1 MKKILFILT
10 IFSLIVCRCQYRKDN
25 YNERLTQI
33 DSLLDNYQIETA
45 QILFAQLNKKKIHE
59 EELLAYHNLISTELA
74 YMQYRHNLTNDP
86 INQSIAFYEKNKM
99 LDKLAK
105 CYYYKSTI
113 LYDSGSRKEA
123 ICNIKKAEQIAG
135 LIKNLRIETKIYS
148 FLSQINLNNEDYALA
163 MQYAR
168 KYRTSAEQYNCPID
182 KIDSYNRIAIL
193 HYYLMQDDSARYY
206 INKCIPLL
214 KYAPDSAKI
223 IYLDNIGYLNMNR
236 NPKLALKYL
245 NIAMKLG
252 PSVDTYDNL
261 AQIYIKQ
268 GEKEKADSLWRK
280 ALQTQDLAKKIE
292 ILSTILR
299 QKQEE
304 KDYKKVA
311 HFASWL
317 VELKD
322 SLADQRKSEQ
332 ILVQQ
337 IKFDN
342 DLAQAKQQKTIL
354 TLTYAICIAVLL
366 LVLICLSIR
375 YHHMKTI
382 NEKLE
387 NEKKIKEYQITID
400 KLASIGQTDH
410 KTIENLQ
417 KRIDK
422 LQYFKDNHTQQGHIL
437 YETALFGKSIKD
449 WNKPKMITF
458 LDYYVSKD
466 IEYSLSLE
474 EIDQLTAREKI
485 FLILQHEG
493 KTEAKVAEMMA
504 LSNSALRTMKSR
516 IKKKKESK

>member
-1 MKKILFILT
+1 MKRNILYLISLCFLLST
-10 IFSLIVCRCQYRKDN
+10 ICCKHKDQTLQEKLVN
-25 YNERLTQI
+25 I
-33 DSLLDNYQIETA
+33 DSLLENEHIDSAKLRIK
-45 QILFAQLNKKKIHE
+45 QLNISHIKDSSI
-59 EELLAYHNLISTELA
+59 LAYYNLIATRLS
-74 YMQYRHNLTNDP
+74 YMQYKPANSLSL
-86 INQSIAFYEKNKM
+86 INQSIAIYTRLNDEE
-99 LDKLAK
+99 KLAI
-105 CYYYKSTI
+105 CYYYKAAI
-113 LYDSGSRKEA
+113 LYNLGKRKEA
-123 ICNIKKAEQIAG
+123 IENAKRAEAKS
-135 LIKNLRIETKIYS
+135 LNLPLLKGKIYN
-148 FLSQINLNNEDYALA
+148 FLSLINSENGNYNLA
-163 MQYAR
+163 MKYAR
-168 KYRTSAEQYNCPID
+168 QYFYYTEATSNNSD
-182 KIDSYNRIAIL
+182 KIDSYNRMAISY
-193 HYYLMQDDSARYY
+193 YYLSQIDSAIFY

-214 KYAPDSAKI
+214 NYSTDSTKI

-245 NIAMKLG
+245 NVAMKLG

-400 KLASIGQTDH
+400 KLASIG
-410 KTIENLQ
+410 
-417 KRIDK
+417 
-422 LQYFKDNHTQQGHIL
+422 
-437 YETALFGKSIKD
+437 
-449 WNKPKMITF
+449 
-458 LDYYVSKD
+458 
-466 IEYSLSLE
+466 
-474 EIDQLTAREKI
+474 
-485 FLILQHEG
+485 
-493 KTEAKVAEMMA
+493 
-504 LSNSALRTMKSR
+504 
-516 IKKKKESK
+516 

>member
-1 MKKILFILT
+1 MKRNILYLISLCFLLST
-10 IFSLIVCRCQYRKDN
+10 ICCKHKDQTLQEKLVN
-25 YNERLTQI
+25 I
-33 DSLLDNYQIETA
+33 DSLLENEHIDSAKLRIK
-45 QILFAQLNKKKIHE
+45 QLNISHIKDSSI
-59 EELLAYHNLISTELA
+59 LAYYNLIATRLS
-74 YMQYRHNLTNDP
+74 YMQYKPANSLSL
-86 INQSIAFYEKNKM
+86 INQSIAIYTRLNDE
-99 LDKLAK
+99 
-105 CYYYKSTI
+105 
-113 LYDSGSRKEA
+113 G
-123 ICNIKKAEQIAG
+123 
-135 LIKNLRIETKIYS
+135 KIYN
-148 FLSQINLNNEDYALA
+148 FLSLINSENGNYNLA
-163 MQYAR
+163 MKYAR
-168 KYRTSAEQYNCPID
+168 QYFYYTEATSNNSD
-182 KIDSYNRIAIL
+182 KIDSYNRMAISY
-193 HYYLMQDDSARYY
+193 YYLSQIDSAIFY

-214 KYAPDSAKI
+214 NYSTDSAKI

-245 NIAMKLG
+245 NVAMKLG

-299 QKQEE
+299 QKQKE

-342 DLAQAKQQKTIL
+342 ELAQAKQQKTIL
-354 TLTYAICIAVLL
+354 TLTYAICIVVLL

-449 WNKPKMITF
+449 WNKPEMITF